1 MKYRRLGKSGPQVS
15 TASAGR
21 GSQSGTNRM
30 RNLEQ
35 NVATVELEIAAG
47 DLQHLSEV
55 FAVGAGAGARYR
67 EHVMKGLDL

>member
-21 GSQSGTNRM
+21 GSQSGANRV

-35 NVATVELEIAAG
+35 N
-47 DLQHLSEV
+47 
-55 FAVGAGAGARYR
+55 VGAGAGARYP
-67 EHVMKGLDL
+67 EHVMKGLGL